1 MSEET
6 ITIDLTN
13 CLQDLIIPN
22 VEVIIYF
29 EGMEFRGEKG
39 IEELKRFEWI
49 ISKNNFRN
57 RLFN

>member
-1 MSEET
+1 MEET
-6 ITIDLTN
+6 ITIDFTN
-13 CLQDLIIPN
+13 RLQDLVVPN
-22 VEVIIYF
+22 EEVVIYF

-49 ISKNNFRN
+49 IAKNNFRN